1 MGHGHKHWSHGATLW
16 NNKDRKSQCCH
27 VMEKT
32 SIPIFTSITGDG
44 EPVRKI
50 FVGNLARKT
59 KYKDVIKLFSKY
71 GKIESCFLRRNT
83 RNRNNYALITFNSLS
98 AAIRAR
104 NARRVIL
111 HSKNLIIEAAN
122 PWLQGKCV
130 RKRKKKCNIVSD
142 EDWRENEISIQKLND
157 DCLMHIFCYLP
168 IMDRIRL
175 ERGKYIH
182 FCSYSINIVLK
193 YMKWIFMYIYVSVHR
208 IFSTIVVCKRWKS
221 LIINSWYNTKKLDL
235 RSCMSSSFADR
246 NNRHMSLNMLRK
258 ILFRCGSYLNEVDL
272 SSVPSFYYAVNIIAR
287 RCRNLEIINI
297 TGLRVS
303 RSGIY
308 SLTKHCHNIT
318 KLSIGPITYVCDVD
332 LKKLFEKNPQLRYFE
347 VYRTPITGRCLMDLP
362 DTLEEIVLDFC
373 QNLEEIC
380 VLEAINKLKRIKAF
394 TISQCDC
401 ISGNIVR
408 FLGTCCKNLERL
420 KICHVPP
427 TSEFLMTDTLYIT
440 ELSTLKALTVS
451 ENSVFTD
458 EFLSRLVMTCQNLTY
473 LDISNCSGIS
483 NRGMAAIAS
492 LQLEVLIMNKMP
504 RVTKVRLCDA
514 SNLKR
519 IECRRSK
526 FMDIA
531 IINLIKSAPQL
542 SMLDLLE
549 SPSITNITLE
559 EAARITASR
568 TNNIILKIVVGGTSV
583 DLSTFNNV
591 SPFLEITCLFALTLE
606 IKSDSTYVGRQTL

>member
-175 ERGKYIH
+175 ER
-182 FCSYSINIVLK
+182 
-193 YMKWIFMYIYVSVHR
+193 
-208 IFSTIVVCKRWKS
+208 VCKRWKS

-272 SSVPSFYYAVNIIAR
+272 SSVPSFYYA
-287 RCRNLEIINI
+287 
-297 TGLRVS
+297 
-303 RSGIY
+303 
-308 SLTKHCHNIT
+308 
-318 KLSIGPITYVCDVD
+318 
-332 LKKLFEKNPQLRYFE
+332 
-347 VYRTPITGRCLMDLP
+347 
-362 DTLEEIVLDFC
+362 
-373 QNLEEIC
+373 
-380 VLEAINKLKRIKAF
+380 
-394 TISQCDC
+394 
-401 ISGNIVR
+401 
-408 FLGTCCKNLERL
+408 NLERL

-591 SPFLEITCLFALTLE
+591 SPFLEIVISL
-606 IKSDSTYVGRQTL
+606 